1 MAGIASPV
9 FSKRERIVSRKLIEQ
24 LFSKGSSFSVSA
36 FPLRIV
42 VLETKRVA
50 DDIPVQVL
58 ISVSKRHFKHA
69 VDRNRVK
76 RQVREAYR
84 HHKQILTEKVQQEQ
98 TLAIAFIWLADEL
111 LESAT
116 VEKSVKRL
124 LGKAAERLLTLSGQ
138 SANGFPRHS
147 PSSFACPSS
156 STRPASRLLHLPRA
170 VLRPLAAN
178 MPNRH

>member
-111 LESAT
+111 FESAT
-116 VEKSVKRL
+116 VEKSVKKL
-124 LGKAAERLLTLSGQ
+124 LGKAAERL
-138 SANGFPRHS
+138 
-147 PSSFACPSS
+147 
-156 STRPASRLLHLPRA
+156 
-170 VLRPLAAN
+170 
-178 MPNRH
+178 

>member
-42 VLETKRVA
+42 VLETERVA

-111 LESAT
+111 FESAT
-116 VEKSVKRL
+116 VVKSVKKL
-124 LGKAAERLLTLSGQ
+124 LGKAAERL
-138 SANGFPRHS
+138 
-147 PSSFACPSS
+147 
-156 STRPASRLLHLPRA
+156 
-170 VLRPLAAN
+170 
-178 MPNRH
+178 

>member
-111 LESAT
+111 FESAT
-116 VEKSVKRL
+116 VVKSVKKL
-124 LGKAAERLLTLSGQ
+124 LAKAAERL
-138 SANGFPRHS
+138 
-147 PSSFACPSS
+147 
-156 STRPASRLLHLPRA
+156 
-170 VLRPLAAN
+170 
-178 MPNRH
+178 

>member
-84 HHKQILTEKVQQEQ
+84 HHKQILAEKVQQEQ

-124 LGKAAERLLTLSGQ
+124 LGKAAERL
-138 SANGFPRHS
+138 
-147 PSSFACPSS
+147 
-156 STRPASRLLHLPRA
+156 
-170 VLRPLAAN
+170 
-178 MPNRH
+178 

>member
-24 LFSKGSSFSVSA
+24 LFSKGSSFSASA

-42 VLETKRVA
+42 VLETERMA

-84 HHKQILTEKVQQEQ
+84 RNKQMLTEKVQQEQ

-116 VEKSVKRL
+116 VEKSVKKL
-124 LGKAAERLLTLSGQ
+124 LGKAAERL
-138 SANGFPRHS
+138 
-147 PSSFACPSS
+147 
-156 STRPASRLLHLPRA
+156 
-170 VLRPLAAN
+170 
-178 MPNRH
+178 